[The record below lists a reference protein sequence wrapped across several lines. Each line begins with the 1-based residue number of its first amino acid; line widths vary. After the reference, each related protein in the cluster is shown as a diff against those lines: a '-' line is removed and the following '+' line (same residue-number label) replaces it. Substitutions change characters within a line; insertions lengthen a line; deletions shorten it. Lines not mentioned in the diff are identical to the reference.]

1 MQFKCILII
10 ACCLLAGI
18 AYAAPPPLD
27 CARKSLADSINS
39 NPEKSITFTGICS
52 GPIVIRTDGL
62 TLTGVGTAIIDG
74 GGQNAVTLNGIH
86 GVSLVNLEIRNGKNG
101 ILGVNGT
108 HMSLKNVNV
117 HDNQG
122 FGISFQ
128 TASSGILSNVTTN
141 HNGIHGLDLETGSAC
156 TITGPFTSSDN
167 RVFGINANGSSLTFS
182 LATAT
187 VSGNALGIQ
196 VATGAN
202 TFINDPKTVLNLTD
216 NFATGLT
223 VVSGG
228 HMVSFGGTIIA
239 TGNSVNGVSLNSKA
253 GLDLDAGSI
262 LTCDNNGD
270 GLLLQENSVM
280 TVFNIPQFSGA
291 SGFSMVS
298 CSHNRGN
305 GIKLRSG
312 STLTLSNQAK
322 LNSTQNGAI
331 GLVADDGVGTTLVNS
346 VITGNAIEDIQLT
359 FGSRA
364 DLQTLTF
371 DSYTCD
377 TTVLVRGTKGIICP
391 H

>member
-1 MQFKCILII
+1 
-10 ACCLLAGI
+10 
-18 AYAAPPPLD
+18 
-27 CARKSLADSINS
+27 
-39 NPEKSITFTGICS
+39 
-52 GPIVIRTDGL
+52 
-62 TLTGVGTAIIDG
+62 
-74 GGQNAVTLNGIH
+74 
-86 GVSLVNLEIRNGKNG
+86 
-101 ILGVNGT
+101 
-108 HMSLKNVNV
+108 
-117 HDNQG
+117 
-122 FGISFQ
+122 
-128 TASSGILSNVTTN
+128 
-141 HNGIHGLDLETGSAC
+141 
-156 TITGPFTSSDN
+156 
-167 RVFGINANGSSLTFS
+167 
-182 LATAT
+182 
-187 VSGNALGIQ
+187 
-196 VATGAN
+196 
-202 TFINDPKTVLNLTD
+202 
-216 NFATGLT
+216 
-223 VVSGG
+223 
-228 HMVSFGGTIIA
+228 MVSFGGTIIA